1 LENGN
6 ACRDRTLQVIKSY
19 FALYPRIGGR
29 ERLVGGLLHMVE
41 NDQPDHGENDRSKA
55 SSKKSLHGMLPSSI

>member
-1 LENGN
+1 
-6 ACRDRTLQVIKSY
+6 
-19 FALYPRIGGR
+19 
-29 ERLVGGLLHMVE
+29 MVE